1 MSKNSNTSIDIQAL
15 QKLAEGY
22 EYEEKEILVGR
33 NGKPEKMRVFK
44 KHMPPN
50 LKAIE
55 EIAYLKKIGMLD

>member
-1 MSKNSNTSIDIQAL
+1 MSKNDSTGIDIQAL

-50 LKAIE
+50 IKAIE
-55 EIAYLKKIGMLD
+55 ELGRLKDIGLI

>member
-1 MSKNSNTSIDIQAL
+1 MSKNSNTSIGIQAL

-55 EIAYLKKIGMLD
+55 EIRRLKDIGII